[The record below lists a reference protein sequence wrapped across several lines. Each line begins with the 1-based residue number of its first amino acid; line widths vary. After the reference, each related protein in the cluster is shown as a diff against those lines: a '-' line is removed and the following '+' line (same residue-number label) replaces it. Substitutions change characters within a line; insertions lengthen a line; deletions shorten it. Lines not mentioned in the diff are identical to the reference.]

1 MRYFNPTINKLEG
14 KERSIFNMHEK
25 TYVANCWNCVL
36 IQIFLNNVQQFHKR
50 GLRKLFSEMQPIS
63 LITTKCM
70 NTDRTEGV
78 RWMATNQLTQIDATI
93 NIGWFSLPKKTNLK
107 VKWKHLGQYYRDS
120 SEYMILQK
128 TVYNIQLL
136 SQTLS
141 EKKKPERNENENL
154 VSLGIYIDTVKL
166 PRDGERMR
174 KSKSILC
181 YFNSQITWAT

>member
-1 MRYFNPTINKLEG
+1 M
-14 KERSIFNMHEK
+14 
-25 TYVANCWNCVL
+25 
-36 IQIFLNNVQQFHKR
+36 
-50 GLRKLFSEMQPIS
+50 
-63 LITTKCM
+63 
-70 NTDRTEGV
+70 
-78 RWMATNQLTQIDATI
+78 
-93 NIGWFSLPKKTNLK
+93 NLK